1 MAKLTLK
8 FEKSVLREFAISK
21 STFTI
26 GRLPDNQIQ
35 VDNMAVS
42 GHHAKIYWEG
52 DHFVLEDTGS
62 FNGTFVNN
70 QRITK
75 HTLASGDTILIG
87 KHTLSFVDDG
97 SEGFDA
103 PPPQAAAPPLPR
115 MDSTMALDTRKA
127 REMLAAAMKAKG
139 APAAAPAAAA
149 ATPGQAMDPTPAP
162 PPSKPKARTGVLSI
176 ISGKT
181 DQKEYLL
188 LSKLNIIG
196 KSDMASVKLKGWFA
210 PKVAAAIN
218 RREDKYF
225 VVASE
230 KSQKVKVNGQFISGQ
245 HELVEGDMIA
255 VAKISATFR
264 YNE

>member
-8 FEKSVLREFAISK
+8 YEKTVLKEYALSK
-21 STFTI
+21 STFTV

-35 VDNMAVS
+35 VDNLAVS

-62 FNGTFVNN
+62 FNGTFLNN
-70 QRITK
+70 ERISK
-75 HTLASGDTILIG
+75 HVLANGDNILVG
-87 KHTLSFVDDG
+87 KHTLTFADDG
-97 SEGFDA
+97 SESFDA
-103 PPPQAAAPPLPR
+103 VPPQAAAPPLPR
-115 MDSTMALDTRKA
+115 MDATMALDTRKA
-127 REMLAAAMKAKG
+127 REMLAAAVKAK
-139 APAAAPAAAA
+139 AAAA
-149 ATPGQAMDPTPAP
+149 AGPATTAQALDPVP
-162 PPSKPKARTGVLSI
+162 PPKLRTGMLAI
-176 ISGKT
+176 ISGRT

-196 KSDMASVKLKGWFA
+196 KSEMASVKLKGWFA

-225 VVASE
+225 IVASE
-230 KSQKVKVNGQFISGQ
+230 KSQKVKVNGELIAGQ
-245 HELVEGDMIA
+245 RELVEGDMIA

-264 YNE
+264 YSE

>member
-8 FEKSVLREFAISK
+8 YEKTVLKEYALSK
-21 STFTI
+21 STFTV

-35 VDNMAVS
+35 VDNLAVS

-62 FNGTFVNN
+62 FNGTFLNN
-70 QRITK
+70 ERISK
-75 HTLASGDTILIG
+75 HVLANGDNILVG
-87 KHTLSFVDDG
+87 KHTLTFADDG
-97 SEGFDA
+97 SESFDA
-103 PPPQAAAPPLPR
+103 VPPQAAAAAGPA
-115 MDSTMALDTRKA
+115 TTAQALDPVPPPKLRTG
-127 REMLAAAMKAKG
+127 MLA
-139 APAAAPAAAA
+139 
-149 ATPGQAMDPTPAP
+149 
-162 PPSKPKARTGVLSI
+162 I
-176 ISGKT
+176 ISGRT

-196 KSDMASVKLKGWFA
+196 KSEMASVKLKGWFA

-225 VVASE
+225 IVASE
-230 KSQKVKVNGQFISGQ
+230 KSQKVKVNGELIAGQ
-245 HELVEGDMIA
+245 RELVEGDMIA

-264 YNE
+264 YSE